1 MRCLALTLSANWE
14 TLYAQQS
21 PRAFSPAY
29 DPARDLGTLFRD
41 VQLGSVFPDSKT
53 FVDAKPRLAPAV
65 IVQRYALEKGKPGFS
80 LTEFVTRTFE
90 MPNAAT
96 PTATDRAP
104 LMEQHIAALWPMLT
118 RTPDTSR
125 ARSTLLPLP
134 FPYVVPGGRFRE
146 VYYWDSYFTMLGL
159 VQSKRTELVR
169 SMLDNFAH
177 LITTVG
183 HLPNGNRVY
192 YLGRSQP
199 PFFAAMVGLYA
210 DATDTVQ
217 ALRYIDA
224 MRREY
229 EFWMDGAP
237 LLKPGGASRRVV
249 RLPDGTLLN
258 RYFDDLPGPRPES
271 YREDAKLADGV
282 SAAARPL
289 LFTNLRAAAES
300 GWDFSTRWMRDPNDL
315 RTIETT
321 ELAPVDLNSL
331 LYHAERTIAA
341 LLMRRRG
348 AGDAAESGR
357 FAAAAA
363 TRQAAIRRYA
373 FDVRDGYFY
382 DVRWRTGKP
391 ERTRPTMAA
400 AAPLYFRVA
409 TAEQGKAVAARM
421 ERDFLRSG
429 GLVTTLV
436 TSGQQW
442 DAPNGWAPLQWMGI
456 EGVRRY
462 GRADLA
468 NTARDRWLALNRR
481 TYAATGKM
489 MEKYDVTDARR
500 PAGGGEYPTQDGFG
514 WSNGVA
520 LALSAQMAA
529 GKPRDVKDTLA
540 RR

>member
-217 ALRYIDA
+217 ADR
-224 MRREY
+224 
-229 EFWMDGAP
+229 
-237 LLKPGGASRRVV
+237 KSVV
-249 RLPDGTLLN
+249 
-258 RYFDDLPGPRPES
+258 
-271 YREDAKLADGV
+271 
-282 SAAARPL
+282 
-289 LFTNLRAAAES
+289 
-300 GWDFSTRWMRDPNDL
+300 
-315 RTIETT
+315 
-321 ELAPVDLNSL
+321 
-331 LYHAERTIAA
+331 
-341 LLMRRRG
+341 
-348 AGDAAESGR
+348 
-357 FAAAAA
+357 
-363 TRQAAIRRYA
+363 
-373 FDVRDGYFY
+373 
-382 DVRWRTGKP
+382 
-391 ERTRPTMAA
+391 
-400 AAPLYFRVA
+400 
-409 TAEQGKAVAARM
+409 
-421 ERDFLRSG
+421 
-429 GLVTTLV
+429 
-436 TSGQQW
+436 
-442 DAPNGWAPLQWMGI
+442 
-456 EGVRRY
+456 
-462 GRADLA
+462 
-468 NTARDRWLALNRR
+468 
-481 TYAATGKM
+481 
-489 MEKYDVTDARR
+489 
-500 PAGGGEYPTQDGFG
+500 
-514 WSNGVA
+514 
-520 LALSAQMAA
+520 
-529 GKPRDVKDTLA
+529 
-540 RR
+540 